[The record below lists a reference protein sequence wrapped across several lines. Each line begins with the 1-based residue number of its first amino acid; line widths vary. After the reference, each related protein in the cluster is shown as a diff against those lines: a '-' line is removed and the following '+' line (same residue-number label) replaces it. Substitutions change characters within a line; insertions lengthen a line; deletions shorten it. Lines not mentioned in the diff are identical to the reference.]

1 MASWPRAPVC
11 DFDAMS
17 DCSRMSADSVLLGEC
32 APLDLPAT
40 FERVDELSPKTER
53 GEALPATFEPVNGAH
68 QGWGSRDGGCL
79 LYTSDAA
86 DE

>member
-11 DFDAMS
+11 DFDVMS
-17 DCSRMSADSVLLGEC
+17 DCSRVSADSVLLGER

-68 QGWGSRDGGCL
+68 QGWG
-79 LYTSDAA
+79 
-86 DE
+86 